1 METRTLETRD
11 PRAQLTRHDVM
22 EPSEVVGQSHVHP
35 SLVRPGTAIAVRD
48 DSPQVPVVY
57 TVPTVERTTRV
68 SLTGVL
74 ASLRIAPADLVVD
87 VVVVVAAPGQDGDL
101 DVAELLG
108 AGSVLTEVSP
118 ASSNTGTARSR
129 GHAGVVRKTDL
140 LHLTVNVEG
149 PVEPDQGDV
158 VSQEEIV
165 VPVQYRYLSFE
176 RKEESIPYPGW

>member
-1 METRTLETRD
+1 MS
-11 PRAQLTRHDVM
+11 Q
-22 EPSEVVGQSHVHP
+22 
-35 SLVRPGTAIAVRD
+35 
-48 DSPQVPVVY
+48 
-57 TVPTVERTTRV
+57 
-68 SLTGVL
+68 
-74 ASLRIAPADLVVD
+74 
-87 VVVVVAAPGQDGDL
+87 
-101 DVAELLG
+101 LLG
-108 AGSVLTEVSP
+108 AGSVFSEVSP
-118 ASSNTGTARSR
+118 ASSNTGTARAW